1 MTRPGRGLRSFACL
15 GRFATIRAFGQGTV
29 TSVRYRRPNPLLSL
43 LLCVLSAVGPTVAL
57 PAPAMADRDDASKA
71 AQAVRR
77 AEALLENAGV
87 TARAAARRLAAA
99 SAALPGA
106 QTRVATARG
115 VVIATRVQASTA
127 RTRAD
132 AAREGY
138 RQVAADWSDA
148 RERVAG
154 ARDRVAELARESY
167 MGGGAI
173 TRFNLLVSATGPVDL
188 MDRMSLA
195 DEMVRN
201 ENAQVRNLVGAR
213 REARSAQDRAG
224 AAQRAAE
231 AAETEAAAKLQ
242 AAQTA
247 QVDAVRAQRDVYQLV
262 LARRTALAAANA
274 QRSTVLEQ
282 YRAAVQ
288 AEKKIRSSIGGWEHR
303 SGYRRQYHGA
313 LMMPVHGWKSSDYG
327 NRYDPYYRVW
337 QLHAGTDF
345 AAGSG
350 TPIRVA
356 AAGRVIQAGWRG
368 GYGNY
373 TCVNHGRVMG
383 TGFSTCYGH
392 QSRIYVHVGQYVR
405 QGQII
410 GLVGSTGASTGSHL
424 HFETRFGGAPRNPL
438 NYLPPCLC

>member
-1 MTRPGRGLRSFACL
+1 
-15 GRFATIRAFGQGTV
+15 V
-29 TSVRYRRPNPLLSL
+29 TPVRYRRPNPLLTL
-43 LLCVLSAVGPTVAL
+43 VLCLISAVGPSVAL
-57 PAPAMADRDDASKA
+57 PVPAMADRDDASKA

-77 AEALLENAGV
+77 AEALLENAGAA
-87 TARAAARRLAAA
+87 ARAAARRLAVA
-99 SAALPGA
+99 SAALPAA
-106 QTRVATARG
+106 QHRVAAARG
-115 VVIATRVQASTA
+115 VVVATRVQAATA

-132 AAREGY
+132 AARQDYQQATAEWT
-138 RQVAADWSDA
+138 AAQ
-148 RERVAG
+148 ERVAG
-154 ARDRVAELARESY
+154 ARDRVTQIARESY
-167 MGGGAI
+167 MGSGSI
-173 TRFNLLVSATGPVDL
+173 TRFNLLVSATGPADL
-188 MDRMSLA
+188 MDRMSLV
-195 DEMVRN
+195 DTLVRN
-201 ENAQVRNLVGAR
+201 ENAEVRRLIGAR
-213 REARSAQDRAG
+213 REARAAQDRAG
-224 AAQRAAE
+224 AAKRAAE
-231 AAETEAAAKLQ
+231 LAEAEAAAKLH

-247 QVDAVRAQRDVYQLV
+247 QAEALRARRDVYQLV

-274 QRSTVLEQ
+274 QRATVLVQ

-288 AEKKIRSSIGGWEHR
+288 AERKTRSSMRGWETR
-303 SGYRRQYHGA
+303 SGYRRQYHGR
-313 LMMPVHGWKSSDYG
+313 LLMPVRGWKSSDYG

-356 AAGRVIQAGWRG
+356 APGRVIQAGWRG

-373 TCVNHGRVMG
+373 TCVSHGRVMG
-383 TGFSTCYGH
+383 TSFSTCYGH

-410 GLVGSTGASTGSHL
+410 GLVGSTGASTGAHL

>member
-1 MTRPGRGLRSFACL
+1 M
-15 GRFATIRAFGQGTV
+15 
-29 TSVRYRRPNPLLSL
+29 RYRRSNPLLTL
-43 LLCVLSAVGPTVAL
+43 VLCVLSAVVPTLARPV
-57 PAPAMADRDDASKA
+57 PAMADQNDASKA

-77 AEALLENAGV
+77 AEALLENAGA

-99 SAALPGA
+99 SAVLPEA
-106 QTRVATARG
+106 QHRVAAARG
-115 VVIATRVQASTA
+115 VVIATRVQATTA
-127 RTRAD
+127 RGRAD
-132 AAREGY
+132 AARQGY
-138 RQVAADWSDA
+138 QQVADDWTA
-148 RERVAG
+148 AQERVAG
-154 ARDRVAELARESY
+154 ARDRVAEMARNSY
-167 MGGGAI
+167 MGGGSI
-173 TRFNLLVSATGPVDL
+173 TRFNLLVSATGPADL
-188 MDRMSLA
+188 MDRMSLVDA
-195 DEMVRN
+195 MVRN
-201 ENAQVRNLVGAR
+201 ENAEVSHLVVAR
-213 REARSAQDRAG
+213 REARVAQDQAG
-224 AAQRAAE
+224 AAKRAAE
-231 AAETEAAAKLQ
+231 LAEAEAAAKLR

-247 QVDAVRAQRDVYQLV
+247 QVDAVRARRDVYQLV

-274 QRSTVLEQ
+274 QRATVLEQ
-282 YRAAVQ
+282 YRAAVA
-288 AEKKIRSSIGGWEHR
+288 AERKIRTSMRGWETR
-303 SGYRRQYHGA
+303 SGYRRQYHGQ

-373 TCVNHGRVMG
+373 TCVSHGRIMG
-383 TGFSTCYGH
+383 TSFSTCYGH

-405 QGQII
+405 QGEII